1 MTGPDRPALL
11 RLRGISLNPPGQS
24 GARTGGRPRRVRQG
38 GPADQA
44 GRTSQAGRT
53 GRAGGRAAGHR
64 RLPPARP
71 AVGPVDLT
79 VGAGELVLV
88 QGPSGAGKTALLHVI
103 ALLERP
109 DAGSYLLDDLAV
121 IGLGDRDLAALRA
134 RRIGVVPQRPPLL
147 PGRTALDNVMLA
159 LLYSGAGVRQRRH
172 RALDALDLVGLAD
185 QAAVLA
191 GGLAAGQRRRVAIAR
206 ALAPAPDLLVCDNP
220 TADLDPALTE
230 QVIGLLAGLHRDG
243 RTVVIATDDQLAA
256 AYATQR
262 LVLGLAGPR
271 WPGAGAGA
279 DRTIPLG
286 PPGSLGRSGPGE
298 PP

>member
-1 MTGPDRPALL
+1 MTDPARPALL
-11 RLRGISLNPPGQS
+11 RLRGISLNPRGQPGP
-24 GARTGGRPRRVRQG
+24 RPGGHSRVRRG

-44 GRTSQAGRT
+44 AGP
-53 GRAGGRAAGHR
+53 GRAGDRPAGHR

-71 AVGPVDLT
+71 VLGPIDLT

-88 QGPSGAGKTALLHVI
+88 QGPSGSGKTALLHVI

-121 IGLGDRDLAALRA
+121 TGLGDRDLAALRA
-134 RRIGVVPQRPPLL
+134 RRIGSVLQRPCLL
-147 PGRTALDNVMLA
+147 PGRSALDNVMLA
-159 LLYSGAGVRQRRH
+159 LLYSGVGVRQRRR

-185 QAAVLA
+185 QAATLA
-191 GGLAAGQRRRVAIAR
+191 GGLAAGQRRRVAIAA

-220 TADLDPALTE
+220 TADLDPALTA

-243 RTVVIATDDQLAA
+243 RTVLIATDDQIAA

-262 LVLGLAGPR
+262 LVLGLAGAR
-271 WPGAGAGA
+271 GSGAGG
-279 DRTIPLG
+279 
-286 PPGSLGRSGPGE
+286 SGPGE